1 MSDLNSESTVYHQGA
16 DRSLVILYVHGSD
29 SRDYLQRMVS
39 CDLARISP
47 EQGSRGTL
55 LDGKG
60 RIQAV
65 FDLLQ
70 WNDGFLLVTGEQ
82 ESTAL
87 KSRLESLVIL
97 EDVEIETDS
106 HIWLH
111 LYGAGA
117 PERLRELGYTG
128 TDTFLA
134 TTPTD
139 AALLVFRPRFHPRGY
154 DLLVAVDH
162 AEALASSV
170 AEMGE
175 VATEALR
182 EQGRILL
189 GMPKSGAEMGDRTL
203 PPEVGLGDAVAYDKG
218 CYAGQEVLARIRT
231 YGHVNREIRC
241 LDFMAETDSTGP
253 AVGDDLWPVDGG
265 DKPIGKITSVT
276 PTPTGWAAIASLRYK
291 FLQEAEASDA
301 AEASQKVV
309 WNRGGDPELIGALK
323 PVYSPQ
329 PQES

>member
-39 CDLARISP
+39 CDLSRISP
-47 EQGSRGTL
+47 QQGNRGTL

-82 ESTAL
+82 ESATL
-87 KSRLESLVIL
+87 KSRLESMVIL

-106 HIWLH
+106 HVWLH
-111 LYGAGA
+111 LHGDGS
-117 PERLRELGYTG
+117 PGRMGDLGYTEAG
-128 TDTFLA
+128 TFLA
-134 TTPTD
+134 ATRTD
-139 AALLVFRPRFHPRGY
+139 TALLVFRPRFHPQGY
-154 DLLVAVDH
+154 DLLVTADH
-162 AEALASSV
+162 GEALASSL

-175 VATEALR
+175 VATEELR

-189 GMPKSGAEMGDRTL
+189 GLPKSGAEMGERTL

-231 YGHVNREIRC
+231 YGHVNREIRR
-241 LDFMAETDSTGP
+241 LEFSAETDSTGP
-253 AVGDDLWPVDGG
+253 AVGDDLWSADGG

-276 PTPTGWAAIASLRYK
+276 STPTGWAAIASLRYK
-291 FLQEAEASDA
+291 FLEASDD
-301 AEASQKVV
+301 AEVSQKVV
-309 WNRGGDPELIGALK
+309 WNKGGDPELIGALK

>member
-1 MSDLNSESTVYHQGA
+1 MNYICLLFFLNA
-16 DRSLVILYVHGSD
+16 I
-29 SRDYLQRMVS
+29 
-39 CDLARISP
+39 
-47 EQGSRGTL
+47 
-55 LDGKG
+55 
-60 RIQAV
+60 
-65 FDLLQ
+65 F
-70 WNDGFLLVTGEQ
+70 
-82 ESTAL
+82 
-87 KSRLESLVIL
+87 
-97 EDVEIETDS
+97 
-106 HIWLH
+106 
-111 LYGAGA
+111 
-117 PERLRELGYTG
+117 
-128 TDTFLA
+128 
-134 TTPTD
+134 
-139 AALLVFRPRFHPRGY
+139 PRGY